1 MKPGVNVSVLSAN
14 QTQTGALVH
23 RDSSKAGPASKRG
36 TSVGNAPLEGTGPD
50 KGEEFSVE
58 SPTQATPQSKSTP
71 LLLCHRS
78 WAMGRGR
85 GVRREGAK
93 NSTINL

>member
-1 MKPGVNVSVLSAN
+1 MSALSVN

-23 RDSSKAGPASKRG
+23 GDSSRAGPASNRG

-50 KGEEFSVE
+50 EREEFSE
-58 SPTQATPQSKSTP
+58 SPTQTTLQSQSIP

-78 WAMGRGR
+78 LSMGRGK

-93 NSTINL
+93 NSTRV